1 MAWRTVHQ
9 QNLMGGMVK
18 ERAIRQSLSL
28 RQNLLETGSIH
39 RAQSQLEISVHI
51 A

>member
-28 RQNLLETGSIH
+28 RQGLLGAGGMR
-39 RAQSQLEISVHI
+39 RARSRLEISVHI